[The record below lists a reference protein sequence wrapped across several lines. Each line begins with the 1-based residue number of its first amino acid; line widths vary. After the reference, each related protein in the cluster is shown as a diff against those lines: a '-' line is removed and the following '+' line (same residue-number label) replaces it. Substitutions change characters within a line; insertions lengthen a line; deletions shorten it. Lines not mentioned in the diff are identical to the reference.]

1 MASCHWNYCFK
12 WKTTAHRRR
21 EKKSANWFLR
31 VKLCFFLCHFDAF
44 TFILAETLA
53 LILVELLVAPLLYCI
68 LSYNIKLDADMAVD
82 QCSVQ
87 VPWTL
92 LEALDG
98 AGLRKKWLWIL
109 TKQILIHSNA
119 KKQTTQHRLASHD
132 VTEPVFSWQYSQ
144 IYIRHW
150 HHNQQLTEELL
161 SVRLWLDAA
170 MIRVSFHCLQSLE
183 TVYHCSLKSSASVK
197 AIAHHYS
204 SDAHSSLLAG
214 RHANCHI
221 FIYNAT
227 LG

>member
-21 EKKSANWFLR
+21 EKMSANWFLR

-82 QCSVQ
+82 HCSVQ

-98 AGLRKKWLWIL
+98 AGLRKKWFWIL

-132 VTEPVFSWQYSQ
+132 VTEAVFSWQYSQ

-150 HHNQQLTEELL
+150 HQNQQLTEELL
-161 SVRLWLDAA
+161 SVHLQPLTGRCDDSRFLSLPPIFGDRL
-170 MIRVSFHCLQSLE
+170 SLFIE
-183 TVYHCSLKSSASVK
+183 VVRQCQGHR
-197 AIAHHYS
+197 
-204 SDAHSSLLAG
+204 SSLFFGCPLFTVSWQT
-214 RHANCHI
+214 C
-221 FIYNAT
+221 
-227 LG
+227 